1 MTERFGG
8 RAASVVKCLRR
19 MKAQGFRIALD
30 DVGRGNSGLAMLRDV
45 GADFLKI
52 DRAIVAASA
61 TEPAARAVLL
71 AMATFAN
78 RTGAVVIAE
87 GIEDVE
93 TLEYLRNLDR
103 NELSETLIQ
112 AGQGYQL
119 GRPSP
124 LMPPGKLDDVPHAA

>member
-1 MTERFGG
+1 
-8 RAASVVKCLRR
+8 
-19 MKAQGFRIALD
+19 
-30 DVGRGNSGLAMLRDV
+30 
-45 GADFLKI
+45 
-52 DRAIVAASA
+52 
-61 TEPAARAVLL
+61 
-71 AMATFAN
+71 MATFAN

-87 GIEDVE
+87 GIEDIE

-124 LMPPGKLDDVPHAA
+124 LMPPGKLGDVPHAA